1 MARGVGVFLV
11 QGRFS
16 GAVAL
21 RVRVFAR
28 FSPTTCQ
35 RWSRV
40 KLQMVPEVARFSA
53 SVIASVSG
61 DFLQSTRI
69 FTRDST
75 RRSSYGVF
83 STSGDTD
90 VCDGDRG
97 VFRTREVE
105 RVHSERSGGGVRR
118 RDEYERD

>member
-28 FSPTTCQ
+28 PTRATCERFSL
-35 RWSRV
+35 V
-40 KLQMVPEVARFSA
+40 KLQMVPEFARFSA
-53 SVIASVSG
+53 SVIASLSG
-61 DFLQSTRI
+61 DFLQPISI

-75 RRSSYGVF
+75 RRSGDGIF

>member
-35 RWSRV
+35 RCSLV
-40 KLQMVPEVARFSA
+40 KLQMVPEFARFSA

-61 DFLQSTRI
+61 DFLQPTRI

-105 RVHSERSGGGVRR
+105 RVHSERSGGGVCR

>member
-28 FSPTTCQ
+28 PTRATRERFSL
-35 RWSRV
+35 V
-40 KLQMVPEVARFSA
+40 KLQMVPEFARFSA
-53 SVIASVSG
+53 SVIASLSG
-61 DFLQSTRI
+61 DFLQPISI

-75 RRSSYGVF
+75 RRSGDGIF

-97 VFRTREVE
+97 VFRTGKVE
-105 RVHSERSGGGVRR
+105 CVHSERSRGGVRR